1 MGVVEG
7 EDRETRGCRTGK
19 MGAERG
25 RGGTHSLIAQANP
38 KPS

>member
-1 MGVVEG
+1 MAGVVDD

-25 RGGTHSLIAQANP
+25 RGGTAGLTR
-38 KPS
+38 